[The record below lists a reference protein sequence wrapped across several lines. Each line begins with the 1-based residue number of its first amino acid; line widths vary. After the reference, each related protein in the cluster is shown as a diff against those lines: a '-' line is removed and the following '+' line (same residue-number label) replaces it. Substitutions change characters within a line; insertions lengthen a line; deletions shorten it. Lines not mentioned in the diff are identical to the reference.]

1 MTFLSKIMTET
12 QTTTTL
18 ETSKTRKRK
27 LLTDPESLW
36 TSCRAC
42 KELGNIENMLWQK
55 IPFKDQNGKE
65 IFGAFEGVYFCSD
78 SCQRLFIRET
88 ILEN

>member
-1 MTFLSKIMTET
+1 MTET
-12 QTTTTL
+12 PQKLTE

-42 KELGNIENMLWQK
+42 KEPGNLENMVYQRLAL
-55 IPFKDQNGKE
+55 KDQEGKE

>member
-1 MTFLSKIMTET
+1 MTET
-12 QTTTTL
+12 PQKLTE

-27 LLTDPESLW
+27 LLTDPERMW
-36 TSCRAC
+36 TSCRVF
-42 KELGNIENMLWQK
+42 KEPGNLENMVYQRLSL
-55 IPFKDQNGKE
+55 KDQEGKE
-65 IFGAFEGVYFCSD
+65 IFGAFEGVYFCSE

>member
-1 MTFLSKIMTET
+1 MTFLSKIMSEI
-12 QTTTTL
+12 QTITTL

-27 LLTDPESLW
+27 LLTNPESLW

-42 KELGNIENMLWQK
+42 KEPGNLENMVYQRLSL
-55 IPFKDQNGKE
+55 KDQEGKE
-65 IFGAFEGVYFCSD
+65 IFGAFEGVYFCSE